1 MGTCDADS
9 AETFEKHLD
18 KEPRSSFRRKSVD
31 SNISGGTFYTFPK
44 RFPKF
49 LDFEICKIISV
60 RLFKARIVFE
70 NHVKCKFKSTIYIL
84 YLPFFY
90 DPETRKL
97 TYSKLKKFWMYLQ
110 KQKS

>member
-9 AETFEKHLD
+9 AETLEKHLD
-18 KEPRSSFRRKSVD
+18 KEPRSSSRRKSVD

-60 RLFKARIVFE
+60 RLSKARIVFE
-70 NHVKCKFKSTIYIL
+70 NHVKCKFK
-84 YLPFFY
+84 
-90 DPETRKL
+90 
-97 TYSKLKKFWMYLQ
+97 
-110 KQKS
+110 